1 MQQNQLP
8 LISVIIPVYKNEPY
22 LERCIC
28 SIREQQ
34 YRHLEIILVDDG
46 SPDRCGSMCDAYA
59 RQDAR
64 IRVIHQANGGLSAA
78 RNAGLAISTGQ
89 LVAFVDSDDYVSSEY
104 ISRLYQLHERF
115 GADIA
120 VCGFSD
126 VRGERTTP
134 WRIPVGEPF
143 ALDALS
149 ALQNMLYT
157 DDFDASA
164 WGKLFPRVLFD
175 TVRFPVGKLYEEV
188 ETTWRLLMM
197 VQRVA
202 ITREPLY
209 YYVKHEGSIVSSR
222 FNEHSL
228 DMLEACRHI
237 YDYAASEHLELLP
250 AATRKLVYACFYLLK
265 TLGKEDRDHPEV
277 VMLLY
282 EVLRRYRFAVLRDPR
297 APKRD
302 KVAIL
307 ISLAGQ
313 RAFRFSWMLYCRCTH
328 REA

>member
-1 MQQNQLP
+1 MQQNPSP
-8 LISVIIPVYKNEPY
+8 LISVIVPVYRAEPY
-22 LERCIC
+22 LERCVC

-64 IRVIHQANGGLSAA
+64 IRVVHQTNGGLSAA
-78 RNAGLAISTGQ
+78 RNAGLAIATGE
-89 LVAFVDSDDYVSSEY
+89 LVAFVDSDDYVSSGY
-104 ISRLYQLHERF
+104 ISSLYRLRERF

-120 VCGFSD
+120 ICGFCD
-126 VRGERTTP
+126 VRGERVTP
-134 WRIPVGEPF
+134 WRIPSGEPF
-143 ALDALS
+143 VLNAVS

-157 DDFDASA
+157 DDFDASV
-164 WGKLFPRVLFD
+164 WGKLFPRTLFD
-175 TVRFPVGKLYEEV
+175 TIRFPVGKLYEEV
-188 ETTWRLLMM
+188 ETTWRLLLMAR
-197 VQRVA
+197 RVA
-202 ITREPLY
+202 VTREPLY
-209 YYVKHEGSIVSSR
+209 FYVKHEGSIVSSR
-222 FNEHSL
+222 FNERSL

-237 YDYAASEHLELLP
+237 YDYAAAGHPELLP

-265 TLGKEDRDHPEV
+265 TLGKEDRGHPEV
-277 VMLLY
+277 VRQLY
-282 EVLRRYRFAVLRDPR
+282 AILRRHRFAVLRDPR

-302 KVAIL
+302 KAAIL

-313 RAFRFSWMLYCRCTH
+313 RAFRFSWTLYCRCTH